1 MSQINSRSAR
11 SLHMCLVQ
19 FWWAPK
25 FPTLWAPVLSEATQV
40 VKDIKQETLAAFVL
54 SAC

>member
-1 MSQINSRSAR
+1 MHVTNKLKICTQFA
-11 SLHMCLVQ
+11 HVQ

-25 FPTLWAPVLSEATQV
+25 FPTLWAPVSEATQV
-40 VKDIKQETLAAFVL
+40 VKDVKQETLAAFVL